1 MYCVYPGSFDPITKG
16 HLDIIHRASLAF
28 DKVFVTILV
37 NHKKSYLF
45 SVAERIEMIEKACVE
60 IPNVEACF
68 YDGLL
73 INFAKEKDI
82 QTIIRGLRSASDFEF
97 ELQMANLNKQLAPQ
111 IETYFMATSPELSY
125 ISSTAVKELAMFHA
139 DISKYVPASILQ
151 NIKEKFEGDQHE
163 Q

>member
-1 MYCVYPGSFDPITKG
+1 MYCVYPGSFDPITLG
-16 HLDIIHRASLAF
+16 HLDIIRRASLAF
-28 DKVFVTILV
+28 DRVFVTILV

-45 SVAERIEMIEKACVE
+45 SVQERIDMIEKSCAE
-60 IPNVEACF
+60 LPNVEACY

-73 INFAKEKDI
+73 VNFAKEKGI

-111 IETYFMATSPELSY
+111 VETYFMATSPELSY
-125 ISSTAVKELAMFHA
+125 ISSTAVRELAMFHA

-151 NIKEKFEGDQHE
+151 EIQQKFEGDPHE

>member
-1 MYCVYPGSFDPITKG
+1 
-16 HLDIIHRASLAF
+16 
-28 DKVFVTILV
+28 
-37 NHKKSYLF
+37 
-45 SVAERIEMIEKACVE
+45 MIEKACVE

-151 NIKEKFEGDQHE
+151 KIKEKFEGDQHE